1 MQMCFVSHTY
11 MEVSAEVPA
20 YPAKEHLFCPTISVF
35 VMFLQLLSSAVL
47 NAIFNIDPLDEVAPV
62 LWIEPPTLGLQGR
75 SCSCWATLGHA
86 NVVFKIMVR
95 FKIMIILVF
104 LNAFLNNLST
114 FKTGFHRL
122 CIKTSAEDEKN
133 SCFDQNFLKCNLNQY
148 EVLKRNWDQNEF
160 FSTTITFQLICL
172 L

>member
-1 MQMCFVSHTY
+1 M
-11 MEVSAEVPA
+11 
-20 YPAKEHLFCPTISVF
+20 KWHLCCG
-35 VMFLQLLSSAVL
+35 L
-47 NAIFNIDPLDEVAPV
+47 NRQPLDYKGEV
-62 LWIEPPTLGLQGR
+62 I
-75 SCSCWATLGHA
+75 
-86 NVVFKIMVR
+86 VFKIMVR

-122 CIKTSAEDEKN
+122 CIKNSAEDEKN

-160 FSTTITFQLICL
+160 FSTTVTLQLMFTLWWLSITTIVYSKLPSNHAACV
-172 L
+172 